1 MIYVYILPITRID
14 DTDVVTGNQYIHHAH
29 AVYDAGQATVI
40 MDTTPEEH
48 DALSAL
54 ALEVRDP
61 TEAELALVPPPPT
74 ADELYQ
80 EALRAE
86 FNDIHELAVLAL
98 ANWDSLNLSQKDT
111 ILKHLLKWV
120 LWKEGW
126 LHPEVP

>member
-1 MIYVYILPITRID
+1 MIRVYVLPITQLFNE
-14 DTDVVTGNQYIHHAH
+14 DVVAGIEYIHHAH
-29 AVYDAGQATVI
+29 AVYDYEKATVI

-61 TEAELALVPPPPT
+61 TEAEIALVPPPPT
-74 ADELYQ
+74 EDELYQ
-80 EALRAE
+80 EQLRAE
-86 FNDIHELAVLAL
+86 FNDVHELAVLAL